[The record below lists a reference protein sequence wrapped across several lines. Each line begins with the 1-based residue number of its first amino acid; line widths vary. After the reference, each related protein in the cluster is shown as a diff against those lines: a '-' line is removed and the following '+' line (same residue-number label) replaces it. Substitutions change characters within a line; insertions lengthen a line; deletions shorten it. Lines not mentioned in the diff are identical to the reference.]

1 MSQRNASSTPAEL
14 KASAPLSA
22 STVDSVRLPDTAVG
36 NPEEIP
42 LPLPEM
48 PAATSPW
55 LTAVER
61 QAAVTGH
68 GLPTSLRQLLSDR
81 RFTKIVKGPARGTM
95 LYREYFTIDA
105 EMLARVLLEEETRP

>member
-1 MSQRNASSTPAEL
+1 MSQRNASSTPAES

-22 STVDSVRLPDTAVG
+22 STTDSHRQPDAVAS
-36 NPEEIP
+36 NPERIP
-42 LPLPEM
+42 LELPEM

-55 LTAVER
+55 LAAVER

-68 GLPTSLRQLLSDR
+68 ALPTSLRGLLQDR
-81 RFTKIVKGPARGTM
+81 RFAKVIKGPARGTM

-105 EMLARVLLEEETRP
+105 EMLARVLLDEETS